1 MAGWA
6 SFGPLNNRPWALLV
20 VLAVV
25 LSVLAASLPIASTVR
40 IAVVG
45 KLLGR
50 EQLAAQSVTF
60 SIVMYMSMAIFA
72 LVSGATAKVARFK
85 AANDKA
91 AVGQQINL
99 IVMFAVVWAVVL
111 CLLLWGLKNPL
122 FDLFNPSPQVRSF
135 ADQFYMKFIFAAPL
149 LAANQLLGAT
159 ILGLR
164 KYLVQAAFV
173 LITSCFDIASVFII
187 YYRFDAQN
195 NDPIAYEIIASR
207 VVLFIILIIYFYRPS
222 MRRRY
227 KMFPLK
233 FDGDILKRFMVDSGF
248 LFARGVVIMATYFGS
263 PVAASRLGTTQL
275 DAHSIMSN
283 LYFYPVLIGDSIGTA
298 CNIVGSRFI
307 GQRKF
312 ASFRR
317 LVLYATLAAS
327 FVSIAFVCIFTFAR
341 DVIFRSFTKDL
352 AIIDAGYE
360 CWWIVVGTAAMAPFV
375 GVYEGLAMSRHYFK
389 VLFFCVFA
397 AVGGVYLPILIYNG
411 FQTHM
416 LAYIWAA
423 IIGLELVRGA
433 PVIIAVLWGL
443 RGDPKR
449 DEFPSLDSSTE
460 PYMTEEERAALF
472 SSAPHSINGGEDE
485 YASLPYPDGPPK

>member
-1 MAGWA
+1 LH
-6 SFGPLNNRPWALLV
+6 PNV
-20 VLAVV
+20 
-25 LSVLAASLPIASTVR
+25 
-40 IAVVG
+40 
-45 KLLGR
+45 
-50 EQLAAQSVTF
+50 
-60 SIVMYMSMAIFA
+60 
-72 LVSGATAKVARFK
+72 
-85 AANDKA
+85 
-91 AVGQQINL
+91 
-99 IVMFAVVWAVVL
+99 
-111 CLLLWGLKNPL
+111 
-122 FDLFNPSPQVRSF
+122 
-135 ADQFYMKFIFAAPL
+135 AAPL

-164 KYLVQAAFV
+164 KYLVQVAFV
-173 LITSCFDIASVFII
+173 LIASGIDIASVFII
-187 YYRFDAQN
+187 YYRFEAQN
-195 NDPIAYEIIASR
+195 NEPIAYEIMASR
-207 VVLFIILIIYFYRPS
+207 VVMFIILIIYFYRPS

-283 LYFYPVLIGDSIGTA
+283 LYFYPVLIGDSIGMA

-317 LVLYATLAAS
+317 LVLYASLAAS
-327 FVSIAFVCIFTFAR
+327 FISIVFVCVYPLTDRPKPIFPPRRSLDFPFRSFSFFRFTFGR
-341 DVIFRSFTKDL
+341 DIIFRSFTADA
-352 AIIDAGYE
+352 AIIDAAME
-360 CWWIVVGTAAMAPFV
+360 CWWIVIGTAAMAPFV
-375 GVYEGLAMSRHYFK
+375 GVFEGLAMSRHYFK

-411 FQTHM
+411 LQAHM
-416 LAYIWAA
+416 LPYIWAA

-449 DEFPSLDSSTE
+449 DEVPSLDSTE
-460 PYMTEEERAALF
+460 PYMTEEERAALL
-472 SSAPHSINGGEDE
+472 SSAPHSINGGDDE